1 MDKRIIEGVARV
13 GEGMCGSFLPKEKLK
28 IPMKTRFAPKVVLF
42 QKTFAYVNAI
52 NICYVKLKFYKLGFQ
67 VGRLGLW

>member
-28 IPMKTRFAPKVVLF
+28 IP
-42 QKTFAYVNAI
+42 YED
-52 NICYVKLKFYKLGFQ
+52 
-67 VGRLGLW
+67 